1 MFLYRPDDRLAATCL
16 AKEGETAEKAE
27 RKKQIRFN
35 HLQTFSKQFE
45 NKVVLE

>member
-27 RKKQIRFN
+27 RKTIRFN